1 MSATIHTSQPSSL
14 SLTDI
19 FDEKKFSATSQLKYS
34 ATQGGFYSDSKKA
47 VGTFGAIGK
56 FWDLKGAF
64 YSFCARFISKS
75 FSEANKQLVEAIRN
89 DLGEGAAKA
98 FEQDFGNRSRYGQP
112 ITAARVRA
120 FVASYSET
128 IKGDQSLLNALT
140 PKQQAFALYGPK
152 TMQSNYERLFQHG
165 TVRECVPSVLR
176 DNFFSPTL
184 SDSKATTT
192 LLSPNRKSL
201 GDMGYMTDPDSNPDN
216 LLLPSSCVQ
225 ILGSTA
231 RAQLLD
237 PALYEPES
245 RKKDVKKHQL
255 TIGTTLEEA
264 STRLTILR
272 QTLAEGHADAQ
283 TTPLIQDEVRNS
295 EVQTDYFAKQGYFLT
310 NVDSWSPKQLA
321 AYAQM
326 HALVQ
331 ELTAAPQKKLAEIA
345 QLQQKLDRLTKKAE
359 TSPSPEIEAESSKL
373 ASDIETGKV
382 DLANLQVRCSSILMD
397 ARKSNGWQSWTPE
410 RQLQFVHHNRLDPIS
425 FGRIKLKVNGQFLP
439 YSDSQSFD
447 ENFSIFKEVLQQL
460 NPGFTVTEDH
470 FHELISLCDRN
481 KTTAG
486 TPSGAYNAE
495 DHLPAFGQAASLI
508 PTEINFY
515 EIKLSPDSKSFDFH
529 FDSGRCLLNS
539 ITFNGGAQDHL
550 TPNFL
555 YAKGEI
561 SVSGQAASLPA
572 DFLILERQCKFTW
585 RYTPI
590 AEEEGGNMGFGSLDL
605 VDSRQRF
612 CPLERKHAAALDART
627 QPFVNKARSAFE
639 TTINTP
645 DPAST
650 DSYSATTHVWLGDIQ
665 DGPAISDAFYKDLRS
680 GSDKR
685 GVCFL
690 ETTPREAPSR
700 LYQKG
705 ISSDSL
711 SVAETLQFEKAEE
724 SKMAT
729 ACQKFVAFVGDK
741 DQALAISRYATQ
753 HVSPQILIH
762 ELGEAGVL
770 VLPPYGKGETSGNL
784 DYKFTFSKS
793 VKGETVMEVS
803 CEQKPKCFNI
813 SLKLI
818 ELTADSYLDL
828 NYKITFRFEAG
839 KPQPLLEVS
848 DVNYNYSL
856 EETKSPKFS

>member
-34 ATQGGFYSDSKKA
+34 ATQGGFYSDSNKA
-47 VGTFGAIGK
+47 PGK

-64 YSFCARFISKS
+64 YSFYARFISRS
-75 FSEANKQLVEAIRN
+75 FSEANKQIVEVIRH
-89 DLGEGAAKA
+89 DLGDVAADA
-98 FEQDFGNRSRYGQP
+98 FKQDFQLRTALGQP
-112 ITAARVRA
+112 ITADRVRS
-120 FVASYSET
+120 FVASYRAT
-128 IKGDQSLLNALT
+128 IQANQHSLQDLT

-152 TMQSNYERLFQHG
+152 TMQSNYERLFRHG

-176 DNFFSPTL
+176 EKFFSPTL
-184 SDSKATTT
+184 SDSEATIT
-192 LLSPNRKSL
+192 LLSPDGKSL

-216 LLLPSSCVQ
+216 LLIPSNCVQ

-231 RAQLLD
+231 RAQLLEQ
-237 PALYEPES
+237 ALYEPES
-245 RKKDVKKHQL
+245 RRKELKSLRSETARAAEETSTRATALREPITGPRASELRLDGVSRL
-255 TIGTTLEEA
+255 DIGEEA
-264 STRLTILR
+264 DNTRARADTLTAQVRTLR
-272 QTLAEGHADAQ
+272 D
-283 TTPLIQDEVRNS
+283 
-295 EVQTDYFAKQGYFLT
+295 
-310 NVDSWSPKQLA
+310 VDSWLPKELA
-321 AYAQM
+321 AYAKMQ
-326 HALVQ
+326 ALVN
-331 ELTAAPQKKLAEIA
+331 EARSAPQKKFDEIA
-345 QLQQKLDRLTKKAE
+345 KLEKQLVKLQKKQTGPSQADGKLSADIADLTEKIQTGGVEVQKLQASCCTILTD
-359 TSPSPEIEAESSKL
+359 SQNWESWSATK
-373 ASDIETGKV
+373 
-382 DLANLQVRCSSILMD
+382 
-397 ARKSNGWQSWTPE
+397 
-410 RQLQFVHHNRLDPIS
+410 QLQFVHKNSNTMDPIS
-425 FGRIKLKVNGQFLP
+425 FDRIKLKVNGQFLLC
-439 YSDSQSFD
+439 SDSQSFD
-447 ENFSIFKEVLQQL
+447 ENFSIFKEALQQL
-460 NPGFTVTEDH
+460 NPGFAVTEDH

-515 EIKLSPDSKSFDFH
+515 EIKLSPNKQSFDFH
-529 FDSGRCLLNS
+529 FDSSRSLLNS
-539 ITFNGGAQDHL
+539 ITFNGGEANHL

-612 CPLERKHAAALDART
+612 CPLERKHAATLDERT
-627 QPFVNKARSAFE
+627 QPFVNAARSAFE

-645 DPAST
+645 DPASA
-650 DSYSATTHVWLGDIQ
+650 DSYSATTHVWSGDIQ
-665 DGPAISDAFYKDLRS
+665 DGPAISDAFYKDLSS

-690 ETTPREAPSR
+690 KTTPGEVLSR

-705 ISSDSL
+705 IPSDSL
-711 SVAETLQFEKAEE
+711 SAAETLQFEKEEE

-729 ACQKFVAFVGDK
+729 ACQQFVDFVGDK

-803 CEQKPKCFNI
+803 CEQKPKFFNTL
-813 SLKLI
+813 LKLI
-818 ELTADSYLDL
+818 ELTADSYLKL

-839 KPQPLLEVS
+839 KPQSLLEVS